1 MTAVLLVLHDLHFHT
16 ASFGVISIYMSI
28 EVVNVFECL
37 VAIPALF
44 GLLAILLRR
53 VVNFGALL

>member
-1 MTAVLLVLHDLHFHT
+1 MK
-16 ASFGVISIYMSI
+16 FGTRTYI
-28 EVVNVFECL
+28 EVMNVFECL
-37 VAIPALF
+37 VAMTALF